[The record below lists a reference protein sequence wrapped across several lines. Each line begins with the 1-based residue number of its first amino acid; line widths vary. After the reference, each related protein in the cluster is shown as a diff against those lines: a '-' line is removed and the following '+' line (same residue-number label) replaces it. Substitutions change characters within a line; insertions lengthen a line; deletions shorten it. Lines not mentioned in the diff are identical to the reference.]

1 MDALI
6 LARGGSKGVPK
17 KNIKLLNN
25 KPLISY
31 VIESAKKSKKIKNIY
46 VSTDCEEIKEVLKKL
61 DVIVIDRPLEISQD
75 NSLDVDSF
83 RHFCNLLNYTSP
95 IVHLRAT
102 TPLIDP
108 NIIDDAIKIFN
119 ININTVTSLRSAHQM
134 SESAYKFF
142 IKDDNIWKPLVNG
155 VDTNKPRQSYPKTY
169 IPNGYVDIVNP
180 NIFMN
185 QDSFYGDKIF
195 AFETKSTPEIDTM
208 DDFDYIEYII
218 KYKKNV

>member
-95 IVHLRAT
+95 
-102 TPLIDP
+102 
-108 NIIDDAIKIFN
+108 IKIFN